1 MFIWQVYCRGF
12 ELSNNDLA
20 VQVFHFV
27 IADCNLQGGS
37 YNVPMDDVTIKQIQY
52 FITAAECLNF
62 TEAAQKLYV
71 SQPAMSKWISRLET
85 SIGLKLF
92 TRNKYGV
99 SLTEGGQILY
109 HQWKD
114 LLDGY
119 YDSLKSAGAEIK
131 PDHRLIIGCLTPFK
145 NLRFFNQAI
154 REFESKNPDIP
165 VMVEVYEFK
174 DLREHLLSGAVDL
187 AISYNFDF
195 EKIPEVSQ
203 KILAKAEMFIALS
216 KNHPLADQEH
226 LRLIDFKDDV
236 FYLVSPTETKSG
248 GGKVVEA
255 CRRAGFTPQV
265 VRYVP
270 NFSSLEL
277 LLEQG
282 KGITIC
288 GKHVSKEFEDSI
300 WLISMDQD
308 VTDNYISLSYR
319 TKHVSPVA
327 NQFLEMVKPNL
338 TI

>member
-1 MFIWQVYCRGF
+1 
-12 ELSNNDLA
+12 
-20 VQVFHFV
+20 
-27 IADCNLQGGS
+27 
-37 YNVPMDDVTIKQIQY
+37 MDDVTIKQIQY
-52 FITAAECLNF
+52 FIAAAECLNF

-71 SQPAMSKWISRLET
+71 SQPAMSKWISRLEV

-99 SLTEGGQILY
+99 SLTESGQILY
-109 HQWKD
+109 HQWQD

-119 YDSLKSAGAEIK
+119 YDSLKNAGAEKK

-145 NLRFFNQAI
+145 NLRFFNEAI
-154 REFESKNPDIP
+154 KEFESANPDVP

-174 DLREHLLSGAVDL
+174 DLREHLLSGAIDL

-195 EKIPEVSQ
+195 EKISGISQ
-203 KILAKAEMFIALS
+203 KILSKAEMYIALS
-216 KNHPLADQEH
+216 KKHPLANQEN

-236 FYLVSPTETKSG
+236 FYLVSPTETISG

-255 CRRAGFTPQV
+255 CRRAGFTPNV

-300 WLISMDQD
+300 RLVSIDKD
-308 VTDNYISLSYR
+308 VTDNYISLAWR
-319 TKHVSPVA
+319 TEHLTPFA
-327 NQFLEMVKPNL
+327 MQFLDSVKPDL
-338 TI
+338 VVGYK

>member
-1 MFIWQVYCRGF
+1 
-12 ELSNNDLA
+12 
-20 VQVFHFV
+20 
-27 IADCNLQGGS
+27 
-37 YNVPMDDVTIKQIQY
+37 MDDVTIKQIQY
-52 FITAAECLNF
+52 FIAAAECLNF

-71 SQPAMSKWISRLET
+71 SQPAMSKWISRLEV

-99 SLTEGGQILY
+99 SLTESGQILY
-109 HQWKD
+109 HKWKD

-119 YDSLKSAGAEIK
+119 YDSLKSAGAEMK

-145 NLRFFNQAI
+145 NLRFFNEAI
-154 REFESKNPDIP
+154 KEFEAANSDVP

-174 DLREHLLSGAVDL
+174 DLREHLLSGAIDL

-195 EKIPEVSQ
+195 EKISGISQ
-203 KILAKAEMFIALS
+203 KILSKAEMYIALS
-216 KNHPLADQEH
+216 KNHPLANQAN

-236 FYLVSPTETKSG
+236 FYLVSPTETISG

-255 CRRAGFTPQV
+255 CRRAGFTPNV

-300 WLISMDQD
+300 RLVSIDKD
-308 VTDNYISLSYR
+308 VTDNYISLAWR
-319 TKHVSPVA
+319 TKHLSTFA
-327 NQFLEMVKPNL
+327 NQFLDCVKPDANA
-338 TI
+338 